1 MKRTLISLL
10 SILPLTFA
18 ACGGSSNHSTDGGS
32 GGGGGTTNSDC
43 TSTGG
48 TNKALY
54 VANTVTVPQ
63 SKTDLA
69 IDLNGDG
76 RVDNQL
82 GSIVNILKTENLDV
96 QMGVTQAVV
105 AGTLIVLGTE
115 TSQDATFQTDSCAST
130 LIERGAVT
138 TTPPKYDGTDTFT
151 AQTDGDGTF
160 SGPITGGK
168 FNSSSPVTTKNPV
181 SLTIELPLIAGAQ
194 PVELDVEGGQ
204 LEYKRDTTG
213 AVTGGEL
220 HGFLRST
227 NVQSKVIPNVALLL
241 SSKLMDNPLT
251 ATDMQIAMIFDTGG
265 TGTCNGGTT
274 CANPDGSCAVSGDG
288 KIDICEVATNNL
300 IQQVLAPDIQ
310 MFDAAGNYS
319 PTAANTTKD
328 SLSLGLGF
336 TFVKASF

>member
-1 MKRTLISLL
+1 MKRTMISLL

-18 ACGGSSNHSTDGGS
+18 ACGGSSAKGDGGTSTD
-32 GGGGGTTNSDC
+32 TDC
-43 TSTGG
+43 TSSGG
-48 TNKALY
+48 SNKALY

-82 GSIVNILKTENLDV
+82 GSIVNILGTEMLNV
-96 QMGVTQAVV
+96 QMGVTMAVQA
-105 AGTLIVLGTE
+105 GSLIVLGTE
-115 TSQDATFQTDSCAST
+115 TSSDATFQTDSCAST
-130 LIERGAVT
+130 IVERGAVT
-138 TTPPKYDGTDTFT
+138 TTAPKYDGTDVFT
-151 AQTDGDGTF
+151 AVTDGAGTF

-181 SLTIELPLIAGAQ
+181 SLTILLPLIAGAD

-213 AVTGGEL
+213 VVTGGEL

-241 SSKLMDNPLT
+241 SSKVAETPQT
-251 ATDMQIAMIFDTGG
+251 ATDMQIAQIFDTGG
-265 TGTCNGGTT
+265 AASTACGATCT
-274 CANPDGSCAVSGDG
+274 NPDGTCAKAGDM
-288 KIDICEVATNNL
+288 KIDICEVSTNNL

-310 MFDAAGNYS
+310 MFQNGVYDPN
-319 PTAANTTKD
+319 PANTTKD

>member
-18 ACGGSSNHSTDGGS
+18 ACGGSSSNSDGGT
-32 GGGGGTTNSDC
+32 GTNTDC
-43 TSTGG
+43 TSSGG
-48 TNKALY
+48 SNKAMY
-54 VANTVTVPQ
+54 VANTVMVPA

-96 QMGVTQAVV
+96 QDGVTQAVV
-105 AGTLIVLGTE
+105 AGSLIVLGTE
-115 TSQDATFQTDSCAST
+115 TSSDATFQTDSCAST
-130 LIERGAVT
+130 VIERGAAT
-138 TTPPKYDGTDTFT
+138 TTAPKYDGTDVFT
-151 AQTDGDGTF
+151 AVTDGAGTF
-160 SGPITGGK
+160 NGPITAGK

-181 SLTIELPLIAGAQ
+181 SLTILLPLIAGAT

-204 LEYKRDTTG
+204 LEYKRDASG
-213 AVTGGEL
+213 NVTGGEL

-227 NVQSKVIPNVALLL
+227 NVQSKVVPNVATLL

-251 ATDMQIAMIFDTGG
+251 PTDMQIAQIFDTGG
-265 TGTCNGGTT
+265 AASAMCGATCTNPDNT
-274 CANPDGSCAVSGDG
+274 CAMAGDN
-288 KIDICEVATNNL
+288 IISICEVSTNNL

-310 MFDAAGNYS
+310 MFNAAGDYAPN
-319 PTAANTTKD
+319 AANTTKD